1 MDARGRRIVDDTFL
15 MLLNAHHE
23 PLPFVLPAHRRSVRW
38 QAVVDTR
45 SPDGRVDRQSLKGGE
60 SYELEGRS
68 LALLRL
74 HSTGEARRRRRRTD
88 ALRRQWGG
96 AARAF
101 SSCPD

>member
-1 MDARGRRIVDDTFL
+1 VDATFL

-23 PLPFVLPAHRRSVRW
+23 SLPFVLPAHRRGVRW

-45 SPDGRVDRQSLKGGE
+45 SPDGRVERRPLRGGE

-74 HSTGEARRRRRRTD
+74 HSTGPRPGRED
-88 ALRRQWGG
+88 
-96 AARAF
+96 
-101 SSCPD
+101 